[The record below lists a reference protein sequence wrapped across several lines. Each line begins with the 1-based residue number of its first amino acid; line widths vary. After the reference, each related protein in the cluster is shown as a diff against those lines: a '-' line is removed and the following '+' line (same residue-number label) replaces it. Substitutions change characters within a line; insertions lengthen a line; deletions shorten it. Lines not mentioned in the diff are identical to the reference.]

1 MIPLSYRPG
10 GNMNI
15 LLISLPEKNKDMKLE
30 ATEVLPLAL
39 YSLSSV
45 LKCQGYEVSIIDPCE
60 FVYLDEKENAET
72 TCVTLIEE
80 CLEEGYDIVGFSVNT
95 FNWGITKTVVNQISW
110 KKNTTVVLGGLHVSV
125 FDEYSLLTT
134 KADIIMRGEG
144 ELTWC
149 ELVATLKNVAPL
161 DTIKGITYKS
171 GKNIIRNPD
180 RGAMTIE
187 DLEALPLPDYELL
200 PIDNPYVEMP
210 VESSRGCQFS
220 CSFCS
225 IPHRHNWRGL
235 CEIQVIER
243 VKHAKRHMK
252 NIMRGGNI
260 LFVDD
265 CFSMHPKRAIKIL
278 DALHKCYGEE
288 MKYFIEARISN
299 ILSGEFLE
307 GFQRNL
313 ISQMQIGVECGYDEG
328 LKK

>member
-1 MIPLSYRPG
+1 
-10 GNMNI
+10 MNI

-144 ELTWC
+144 G
-149 ELVATLKNVAPL
+149 VA
-161 DTIKGITYKS
+161 KS
-171 GKNIIRNPD
+171 I
-180 RGAMTIE
+180 
-187 DLEALPLPDYELL
+187 
-200 PIDNPYVEMP
+200 
-210 VESSRGCQFS
+210 
-220 CSFCS
+220 S
-225 IPHRHNWRGL
+225 I
-235 CEIQVIER
+235 
-243 VKHAKRHMK
+243 
-252 NIMRGGNI
+252 
-260 LFVDD
+260 
-265 CFSMHPKRAIKIL
+265 S
-278 DALHKCYGEE
+278 
-288 MKYFIEARISN
+288 
-299 ILSGEFLE
+299 
-307 GFQRNL
+307 
-313 ISQMQIGVECGYDEG
+313 
-328 LKK
+328 